1 MELNNLNEIRPEFL
15 PDIDSKIYTEI
26 FRRSKTVDHPVTRG
40 QPGFIGCR
48 TSQLIYIIICLI
60 WKPQFS
66 MDNLDQVNK
75 IVSFIIKVFNNVFY
89 IKIPPVIE
97 DLQQYEGLYD
107 FIFGNQP
114 ATIQPI
120 ILDRDNFDT
129 IMSYPARGNNKIIIA
144 ALVQDPSEPPS
155 RDFPDGYVVH
165 YFTIVMSSTRADREN
180 PNNISIISSYGSQC
194 VQIPQQKFDLSLIEL
209 KKFVVD
215 LELQRSSNPI
225 ALQSVSQ
232 FIDRY
237 FLQDGLITRKVEKD
251 ELTERKKF
259 ETIVPESGKRRE
271 LIENIL
277 PKRYRVFIYPSYSDI
292 VSQIIQYTSIHPRG
306 GKRSNKR
313 KSNNKRINKRRQT
326 KKRNYKRRTN
336 KRYNKRKF

>member
-1 MELNNLNEIRPEFL
+1 MELNNLNEIRPDLL

-26 FRRSKTVDHPVTRG
+26 FRRVKADDRAVTRG
-40 QPGFIGCR
+40 QPGFVGCR

-60 WKPQFS
+60 WKPQFN

-97 DLQQYEGLYD
+97 DLQQYEGLHD

-129 IMSYPARGNNKIIIA
+129 IMSYPTRGNNKIIIA
-144 ALVQDPSEPPS
+144 TLVQDPFDPPS
-155 RDFPDGYVVH
+155 DDFPLGYVVH
-165 YFTIVMSSTRADREN
+165 YFTIVMSSIRADREN
-180 PNNISIISSYGSQC
+180 PNDISIISSYGSQC

-209 KKFVVD
+209 KKFVID
-215 LELQRSSNPI
+215 LELQRSLEPTAS
-225 ALQSVSQ
+225 QRVSQ

-251 ELTERKKF
+251 EGTERKKF
-259 ETIVPESGKRRE
+259 ETINPESGKRRE

-292 VSQIIQYTSIHPRG
+292 VSQIIQYTNLHRG
-306 GKRSNKR
+306 GKRPNKR
-313 KSNNKRINKRRQT
+313 RTNKKRINKRTQP
-326 KKRNYKRRTN
+326 KKRNNRRRTN
-336 KRYNKRKF
+336 KRHNKRKF